1 MCGQEGRSCLFA
13 THHRTGSTKTTSD
26 EGCADPSGGHPSPPT
41 GSVDQAAHIARTCR
55 PIANA
60 IEPPCK
66 PGGLKTW
73 SLLFCKP
80 VPWHLAQEACACMH
94 RPAHGQ
100 CIMPNMHGPSA
111 DAEEPMA
118 EPYWATCPACAHMR
132 KCTVFLPAQR
142 KHSRRR
148 MLHSSGMHK
157 QGVFASK
164 ASPSSVLI
172 NWDRLSLVLRSSF
185 KPRRR
190 RTQHSLCAFWR

>member
-1 MCGQEGRSCLFA
+1 MY
-13 THHRTGSTKTTSD
+13 
-26 EGCADPSGGHPSPPT
+26 
-41 GSVDQAAHIARTCR
+41 IARTCR

-118 EPYWATCPACAHMR
+118 EPYWATCPARARMR
-132 KCTVFLPAQR
+132 VCTVFLCAQR
-142 KHSRRR
+142 MHSRRR

-172 NWDRLSLVLRSSF
+172 KLGPSLAGSAKQLQAEEAPHKTLIMRILALKLQF
-185 KPRRR
+185 
-190 RTQHSLCAFWR
+190 

>member
-26 EGCADPSGGHPSPPT
+26 EGCTDPSGGHPSPPT

-111 DAEEPMA
+111 DAEETMA
-118 EPYWATCPACAHMR
+118 EPYWATCPARARMR
-132 KCTVFLPAQR
+132 KCMVFC
-142 KHSRRR
+142 
-148 MLHSSGMHK
+148 LHSVNT
-157 QGVFASK
+157 QGGACRIVAACALGAVYATK
-164 ASPSSVLI
+164 ASPRTRFGKIDVSY
-172 NWDRLSLVLRSSF
+172 WFWRSSCE
-185 KPRRR
+185 PRRR
-190 RTQHSLCAFWR
+190 RAKRLLCAF